1 MTRTYLV
8 SDVLTIA
15 DLVLYCALQGIVV
28 IVLKTVISIKLIL
41 CVLQAKLSYLEKEK
55 YINVSRW
62 FDNLQCLDSIR
73 ETSKPVDFKTVYL
86 VAVAPSR
93 H

>member
-1 MTRTYLV
+1 MSRNV
-8 SDVLTIA
+8 HNI
-15 DLVLYCALQGIVV
+15 LY
-28 IVLKTVISIKLIL
+28 
-41 CVLQAKLSYLEKEK
+41 LQAKLSYLEKEK

-62 FDNLQCLDSIR
+62 FDNIQYLDNVK
-73 ETSKPVDFKTVYL
+73 EASKPIDFKTVHL

>member
-1 MTRTYLV
+1 M
-8 SDVLTIA
+8 
-15 DLVLYCALQGIVV
+15 LY
-28 IVLKTVISIKLIL
+28 
-41 CVLQAKLSYLEKEK
+41 LQAKLSYLEKEK

-62 FDNLQCLDSIR
+62 FDNIQYLDNVK
-73 ETSKPVDFKTVYL
+73 EASKPIDFNTVHL